1 MTARLAPRRWVVP
14 VLLLGGLAACSSP
27 QGRALGNLPWMLAYE
42 RTLDTYSQIDTTRTD
57 VTARVDAA
65 GRPATLVSAFY
76 GLDDGMPALGRL
88 VICEDVGGKDGAPI
102 IFSHEVDLATLE
114 PGDFRVTTVSGAV
127 GEITCLTLA
136 PADDVGELRTAL
148 MIGQYGS
155 ADDPPASIEVV
166 GNILSR
172 DGSVNFK
179 GASLSFTALEDGPS
193 LVWAE
198 RVPEDEWTLGARATR
213 LDWGGGD
220 SCPVGTRQVVRA
232 TWDGGIT
239 RPDGSEVGAAE
250 AQLYR
255 VTVETADGR
264 QVEVSPFALADLG
277 DGDNNHELC
286 LDVADPAVSIRF
298 PAGHLTDPA
307 DDLNDDTAI
316 RLTPT
321 ASAPTQRPNASGEA
335 ASVDVRPG
343 TRS

>member
-1 MTARLAPRRWVVP
+1 MIAFLAPRRCGVP
-14 VLLLGGLAACSSP
+14 ALLFGGLAACSSP
-27 QGRALGNLPWMLAYE
+27 QGRALGNLPWMLAYD
-42 RTLDTYSQIDTTRTD
+42 RTLDTYSQVDTTRTD

-65 GRPATLVSAFY
+65 GRPATLVSAFF

-136 PADDVGELRTAL
+136 PADDIGELRTAL

-166 GNILSR
+166 GNVLSR

-179 GASLSFTALEDGPS
+179 GASVSFTALEDGPS
-193 LVWAE
+193 LAWAE
-198 RVPEDEWTLGARATR
+198 RVPEDEWTLGAGATP

-255 VTVETADGR
+255 VTVETVDGGR
-264 QVEVSPFALADLG
+264 AEVSPFALADLG

-286 LDVADPAVSIRF
+286 LDATDPAVSVRF
-298 PAGHLTDPA
+298 PGGHLTDPA
-307 DDLNDDTAI
+307 DDLNDDTEIA
-316 RLTPT
+316 LTRT
-321 ASAPTQRPNASGEA
+321 APQPARRADAGPSPSAKQVTP
-335 ASVDVRPG
+335 
-343 TRS
+343 

>member
-1 MTARLAPRRWVVP
+1 MGRVAPTRCVVP
-14 VLLLGGLAACSSP
+14 ALLLGGLAACASP
-27 QGRALGNLPWMLAYE
+27 QGRALGNLPWMLAYD
-42 RTLDTYSQIDTTRTD
+42 RTLDTYSQVDTTRTD
-57 VTARVDAA
+57 VTALVDAT
-65 GRPATLVSAFY
+65 GRPATLVSAFF

-127 GEITCLTLA
+127 GEITCFTLA
-136 PADDVGELRTAL
+136 PADDPGELRTAL

-155 ADDPPASIEVV
+155 AEDPPATIEVV
-166 GNILSR
+166 GNVLSL
-172 DGSVNFK
+172 DGSVNFR
-179 GASLSFTALEDGPS
+179 GASVAFTALEGGPS

-198 RVPEDEWTLGARATR
+198 RVPDDDWTLGGRATR

-239 RPDGSEVGAAE
+239 RPDGSEVGALEAE
-250 AQLYR
+250 LYR

-264 QVEVSPFALADLG
+264 RVEVAPFALADLG

-286 LDVADPAVSIRF
+286 LDVTEPAVSVRF
-298 PAGHLTDPA
+298 PGGHVTDPA
-307 DDLNDDTAI
+307 DDLNDDTEIAV
-316 RLTPT
+316 TPT
-321 ASAPTQRPNASGEA
+321 AAQLARRADAA
-335 ASVDVRPG
+335 ASPSARPE
-343 TRS
+343 TP